1 MNTMNPCDEFIHTY
15 DEFIPTYIEFIRTHS
30 TSTLHAFFHIYI
42 YDENSNRL
50 RGTGDQLDIN
60 TQHTLNPNP

>member
-1 MNTMNPCDEFIHTY
+1 MNPYDESIHAY

-42 YDENSNRL
+42 HMMKTQIGCDA
-50 RGTGDQLDIN
+50 QAIN
-60 TQHTLNPNP
+60 KKSTRSTH